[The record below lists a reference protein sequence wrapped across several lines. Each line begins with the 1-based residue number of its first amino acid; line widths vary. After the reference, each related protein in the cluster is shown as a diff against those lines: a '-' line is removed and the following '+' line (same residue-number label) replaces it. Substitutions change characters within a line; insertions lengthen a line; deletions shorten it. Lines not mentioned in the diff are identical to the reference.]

1 MMGNH
6 ILNASIQEIKGIGE
20 KTAKLFEKLHIYTV
34 NDLLHLFPRD
44 YDRMEETT
52 KINRLIAEQR
62 MVVKAQVIKNPVEKK
77 VGKLTITN
85 ICVADDTGMLGL
97 TFFNMPYIKNTLKKG
112 TVYYFRGKVLQKG
125 TSFLMEQPVLYGPSE
140 YEKVRGMLLPIYP
153 LTQGLTQNILRK
165 AQRQV
170 LSALEFDEYL
180 PEEIINECEL
190 TSYHDSI
197 NEIHFPTSE
206 KKLIEARNR
215 LVFDEFLKFLL
226 QVRHL
231 KNTTKTIPNDFP
243 MIEVAQA
250 KRFVEMLPFK
260 LTGDQQNAWQ
270 DILEDMTGAYA
281 MNRLVQG
288 DVGSG
293 KTVLAA
299 LALITCAG
307 NGYQG
312 AMMAPTE
319 VLAVQH
325 YHTFK
330 EYVEK
335 YNIPITPVLLTGS
348 MKAKERREAYE
359 KIENGEAN
367 VIIGTHALI
376 QEKLCYHNLALVIT
390 DEQHRFGVRQRE
402 NFASKNNKK
411 PHVMVMSATPIP
423 RTLAMILYG
432 DLHISLIKELPAD
445 RLPIKNCVVGKNYRE
460 TSYRFLEKE
469 IASGRQAFVICP
481 MIEKSDESDFENVE
495 DYTEKLRSIFPPS
508 IQIASLHGKMKPQ
521 EKNRIMDLFAMGEID
536 ILVSTTVIEVGVN
549 VPNATVMMIENA
561 ERFGLAGLHQIRGRV
576 GRGKHQ
582 SYCIFI
588 DGANSEKSQK
598 RLNILNQ
605 SNDGFY
611 IAEQDLKLRGPGDLF
626 GLRQSGEMQFELADI
641 YQDSEI
647 LIKAD
652 KICERILKDETFETD
667 EKYAKMR
674 KNIGISAGNI
684 FDFPSI

>member
-1 MMGNH
+1 MGNH
-6 ILNASIQEIKGIGE
+6 MLNGSIQEIKGIGE

-44 YDRMEETT
+44 YDRMEEAT

-77 VGKLTITN
+77 AGKLTITN

-112 TVYYFRGKVLQKG
+112 AVYYFRGKVLQKG
-125 TSFLMEQPVLYGPSE
+125 TNFLMEQPVLYGPSE

-180 PEEIINECEL
+180 PEEIINECLL

-231 KNTTKTIPNDFP
+231 KSTTKTIPNDFP

-376 QEKLCYHNLALVIT
+376 QEKLYYHNLALVIT

-402 NFASKNNKK
+402 SFASKNNKK

-432 DLHISLIKELPAD
+432 DLHISLIKELPTD

-460 TSYRFLEKE
+460 ASYRFLEKE

-481 MIEKSDESDFENVE
+481 MIEKSEESDLENVE

-652 KICERILKDETFETD
+652 KICERILKDEMFETD

-674 KNIGISAGNI
+674 KNIGISAGNM

>member
-77 VGKLTITN
+77 AGKLTITN

-112 TVYYFRGKVLQKG
+112 AVYYFRGKVLQKG
-125 TSFLMEQPVLYGPSE
+125 PSFLMEQPVLYGPSE

-170 LSALEFDEYL
+170 LSTLEFDEYL
-180 PEEIINECEL
+180 PEEIINECLL

-481 MIEKSDESDFENVE
+481 MIEKSEESDLENVE

-626 GLRQSGEMQFELADI
+626 GLRQSGEMQFRLADI

-652 KICERILKDETFETD
+652 KICERILKDEMFETD

-674 KNIGISAGNI
+674 KNIGISAGNM

>member
-1 MMGNH
+1 MANQMLNGS
-6 ILNASIQEIKGIGE
+6 ILELKGIGE
-20 KTAKLFEKLHIYTV
+20 KTAKLFEKLHIYKV
-34 NDLLHLFPRD
+34 DDLLRLFPRD
-44 YDRMEETT
+44 YDRMEEVT
-52 KINRLIAEQR
+52 KINQLIAEQR

-77 VGKLTITN
+77 VGRLTITN
-85 ICVADDTGMLGL
+85 ICVADDTGMLEL
-97 TFFNMPYIKNTLKKG
+97 TFFNMSYIKNTLKKG
-112 TVYYFRGKVLQKG
+112 AVYYFRGKVLQKG
-125 TSFLMEQPVLYGPSE
+125 TSFLMEQPAIYGMSE
-140 YEKVRGMLLPIYP
+140 YEKVRGKLLPIYP
-153 LTQGLTQNILRK
+153 LTHGLTQNILRK
-165 AQRQV
+165 AQKQV
-170 LSALEFDEYL
+170 LSGVEFEEYL
-180 PEEIINECEL
+180 PKEIITECGL
-190 TSYHDSI
+190 LAYHDSM
-197 NEIHFPTSE
+197 NEIHFPTTE

-226 QVRHL
+226 QVRYL
-231 KNTTKTIPNDFP
+231 KNTTKSIPNDFP

-250 KRFVEMLPFK
+250 KRFIEMLPFK
-260 LTGDQQNAWQ
+260 LTGDQQNAWH
-270 DILEDMTGAYA
+270 DILDDMTGAYA

-325 YHTFK
+325 YHTFM
-330 EYVEK
+330 EYARK
-335 YNIPITPVLLTGS
+335 YDIRITPVLLTGS

-376 QEKLCYHNLALVIT
+376 QEKLCYRNLALVIT

-402 NFASKNNKK
+402 SFASKNSKK

-469 IASGRQAFVICP
+469 IAAGRQAFIICP
-481 MIEKSDESDFENVE
+481 MIEKSEESDLENVE

-508 IQIASLHGKMKPQ
+508 IQISSLHGKMKPQ

-588 DGANSEKSQK
+588 DSVNSEKSQK

-626 GLRQSGEMQFELADI
+626 GLRQSGEMQFVLADI
-641 YQDSEI
+641 YQDSE
-647 LIKAD
+647 LLVKAD
-652 KICERILKDETFETD
+652 KVCERLLKDEMFETD

-674 KNIGISAGNI
+674 KNIGISDGNI

>member
-1 MMGNH
+1 MGKH
-6 ILNASIQEIKGIGE
+6 IQNSSVQELKGIGE
-20 KTAKLFEKLHIYTV
+20 KTAKLLEKLHISTV
-34 NDLLHLFPRD
+34 DDLLHLFPRD
-44 YDRMEETT
+44 YDRMEEVT
-52 KINRLIAEQR
+52 KINQLIAEQR
-62 MVVKAQVIKNPVEKK
+62 MIIKAQVIKNPIEKK
-77 VGKLTITN
+77 AGRLTITN
-85 ICVADDTGMLGL
+85 ILVADDTGMLGL

-112 TVYYFRGKVLQKG
+112 SEYYFRGKVLQKG
-125 TSFLMEQPVLYGPSE
+125 TSLFMEQPMMLVKAE
-140 YEKVRGMLLPIYP
+140 YEKVRGKLLPIYP
-153 LTQGLTQNILRK
+153 LTHGLTQNILRK
-165 AQRQV
+165 AQKQA
-170 LSALEFDEYL
+170 LSEIEFDEYL
-180 PEEIINECEL
+180 PKEIIMECGL
-190 TSYHDSI
+190 LSYQDSM
-197 NEIHFPTSE
+197 NGIHFPSSE
-206 KKLIEARNR
+206 KMLIEARNR

-231 KNTTKTIPNDFP
+231 KNTTKSIPNDFP

-260 LTGDQQNAWQ
+260 LTTDQQNAWH

-281 MNRLVQG
+281 MNRLIQG

-312 AMMAPTE
+312 ALMAPTE

-325 YHTFK
+325 YHTFV
-330 EYVEK
+330 EYARK
-335 YNIPITPVLLTGS
+335 YDIRITPVLLTGS
-348 MKAKERREAYE
+348 MKVKERREAYE

-402 NFASKNNKK
+402 SFASKNDKK

-469 IASGRQAFVICP
+469 ILAGRQAFVICP
-481 MIEKSDESDFENVE
+481 MIEKSEESDLENVE
-495 DYTEKLRSIFPPS
+495 EYTEKLKSIFPSS

-521 EKNRIMDLFAMGEID
+521 EKNRIMDLFTMGEID

-549 VPNATVMMIENA
+549 VPNATVMMVENA

-576 GRGKHQ
+576 GRGKYQ

-588 DGANSEKSQK
+588 DSANTEKSQK

-626 GLRQSGEMQFELADI
+626 GIRQSGEMQFQLADI
-641 YQDSEI
+641 YQDSEL

-652 KICERILKDETFETD
+652 RICERLLKNETFETD

-674 KNIGISAGNI
+674 KNIGISDGNI